1 MTHRILIVEDQAD
14 IRKLI
19 RMTLEFSDFELHEAA
34 DGESGLELARSVRPH
49 LMLLDVMMPG
59 RLDGF
64 QVCRAIKADPQL
76 KATLVVMLTARGQ
89 SSDVSAGE
97 QSGAD
102 AYLVKPFSPLELIDR
117 VEAMVAQ
124 IPSD

>member
-34 DGESGLELARSVRPH
+34 DGETGLTLARQVRPH

-64 QVCRAIKADPQL
+64 QVCRAIKSDADL
-76 KATLVVMLTARGQ
+76 SATLVVMLTARGQ

-117 VEAMVAQ
+117 VEAMVAK
-124 IPSD
+124 IPAD